1 MRCCMRPT
9 RPRRR
14 SPMPAGR
21 SRPTRTRSR
30 ASTRSR
36 TTLASATPI
45 YPPRPPPCADPRRAC
60 RRRRSGGPGA
70 LCAERQHRLLLQP
83 VRSRREGVEAGRAA
97 ARRRPGEVRL
107 GRRIRRR
114 DGCVRGHRR
123 RQQCQRLLPGSPAGP
138 VPRGSG
144 RGRRGRAGGPRSV
157 AGRHHSRQARRAL
170 YAARGRRGAQETG
183 PLAGRRGR
191 GQAMIVEI
199 GHFALVLAL
208 CAALAQ
214 TFVPFWGARV
224 GDRGLMEVGRS
235 AALTQFALIA
245 IAFAALVNAH
255 LTSDFSVLNVAENSH
270 SAVPAIYKIAGVWGN
285 HEGSMLLW
293 VLILAVFGAIVAL
306 FGGPLPRTLRADA
319 LAVQGLISVAFLAF
333 ILLTSNPFGRLSPA
347 PFEGRDLNPILQDP
361 GLAIHPPLLYLGYV
375 GFSIVYSF
383 AAAALIEGRIDAAWA
398 RFVRPFTLVAW
409 SFLTLGI
416 AAGSFW
422 AYYTLGWGGFWFW
435 DPVEN
440 ASLMPWLAGTAFVHS
455 VAVMEK
461 RDALK
466 VWTIFLAILA
476 FSFSLLGTF
485 LVRSGVLTSVHA
497 FASDPLRGE
506 VILVILAFF
515 IAGSFVLFAWRAPML
530 KQGGLFAPVSREG
543 ALVVNNLLLTTACA
557 TVLFGTLYPLA
568 LEQLTGE
575 KITVGAPFFNLTCG
589 VLLLTACFAAPFGFS
604 LAWKRGDL
612 LGVVQRLTF
621 AIIIGAVT
629 AIGGGGGVRGCS
641 IFAPLAMGLGVFVI
655 IGTLIEV
662 VMRVWRP
669 GLSAGVALK
678 RTFGLPLS
686 FSGAALAHLGL
697 GVTLLGLSG
706 LGFGAETIATLHKG
720 VPALVGPYSIT
731 LDSVGERIG
740 PNYKESVAWVTV
752 RSGDAVV
759 AELEP
764 ARRKFAAREMS
775 TTQAGLATL
784 HFGQVYVSIADPA
797 A

>member
-1 MRCCMRPT
+1 
-9 RPRRR
+9 
-14 SPMPAGR
+14 
-21 SRPTRTRSR
+21 
-30 ASTRSR
+30 
-36 TTLASATPI
+36 
-45 YPPRPPPCADPRRAC
+45 
-60 RRRRSGGPGA
+60 
-70 LCAERQHRLLLQP
+70 
-83 VRSRREGVEAGRAA
+83 
-97 ARRRPGEVRL
+97 
-107 GRRIRRR
+107 
-114 DGCVRGHRR
+114 
-123 RQQCQRLLPGSPAGP
+123 
-138 VPRGSG
+138 
-144 RGRRGRAGGPRSV
+144 
-157 AGRHHSRQARRAL
+157 
-170 YAARGRRGAQETG
+170 
-183 PLAGRRGR
+183 
-191 GQAMIVEI
+191 MIVEI

-208 CAALAQ
+208 AAALAQ
-214 TFVPFWGARV
+214 TVIPFWGARV
-224 GDRGLMEVGRS
+224 SDIGLMNVGRN
-235 AALTQFALIA
+235 AALIQLALIA
-245 IAFAALVNAH
+245 LAFASLVNAH
-255 LTSDFSVLNVAENSH
+255 LTSDFSVLNVAENSNV
-270 SAVPAIYKIAGVWGN
+270 AMPAIYKISGVWGN

-293 VLILAVFGAIVAL
+293 VFILAIFGALVAL
-306 FGGPLPRTLRADA
+306 FGRALPHALRADA

-333 ILLTSNPFGRLSPA
+333 ILFTSNPFERLSPA

-497 FASDPLRGE
+497 FANDPRRG
-506 VILVILAFF
+506 VFILAILAMF
-515 IAGSFVLFAWRAPML
+515 IFGSFVLFAWRAPML

-589 VLLLTACFAAPFGFS
+589 ALMLTACFAAPFGFS

-621 AIIIGAVT
+621 AIIVGAVT
-629 AIGGGGGVRGCS
+629 ALVAGAWLSGGP

-669 GLSAGVALK
+669 GLKAGVALK

-686 FSGAALAHLGL
+686 FFGAALAHFGL

-720 VPALVGPYSIT
+720 VPAMVGPYSVT
-731 LDSVGERIG
+731 LDSVGERVG
-740 PNYKESVAWVTV
+740 PNYKETIASVTV
-752 RSGDAVV
+752 RSGDTVV
-759 AELEP
+759 AEIEP
-764 ARRKFAAREMS
+764 ARRQFAAREMS
-775 TTQAGLATL
+775 TTQAGLKTL
-784 HFGQVYVSIADPA
+784 NFGQVYVSIADPA
-797 A
+797 SDGSVPARLYWKPLVTLIWLGGAAMALGGGLSLADRRLRFGVATRAKAGARPLAQPAQ

>member
-1 MRCCMRPT
+1 M
-9 RPRRR
+9 
-14 SPMPAGR
+14 
-21 SRPTRTRSR
+21 
-30 ASTRSR
+30 
-36 TTLASATPI
+36 
-45 YPPRPPPCADPRRAC
+45 
-60 RRRRSGGPGA
+60 
-70 LCAERQHRLLLQP
+70 
-83 VRSRREGVEAGRAA
+83 
-97 ARRRPGEVRL
+97 
-107 GRRIRRR
+107 
-114 DGCVRGHRR
+114 
-123 RQQCQRLLPGSPAGP
+123 
-138 VPRGSG
+138 
-144 RGRRGRAGGPRSV
+144 
-157 AGRHHSRQARRAL
+157 
-170 YAARGRRGAQETG
+170 
-183 PLAGRRGR
+183 
-191 GQAMIVEI
+191 
-199 GHFALVLAL
+199 
-208 CAALAQ
+208 
-214 TFVPFWGARV
+214 
-224 GDRGLMEVGRS
+224 
-235 AALTQFALIA
+235 
-245 IAFAALVNAH
+245 
-255 LTSDFSVLNVAENSH
+255 
-270 SAVPAIYKIAGVWGN
+270 K
-285 HEGSMLLW
+285 
-293 VLILAVFGAIVAL
+293 
-306 FGGPLPRTLRADA
+306 LRADA
-319 LAVQGLISVAFLAF
+319 LAVQGLISLAFLAF
-333 ILLTSNPFGRLSPA
+333 ILLTSNPFERLRASSFRGTRPQSHSA
-347 PFEGRDLNPILQDP
+347 GPRSRDPS
-361 GLAIHPPLLYLGYV
+361 PLLYLGYV

-409 SFLTLGI
+409 CFLTLGI

-497 FASDPLRGE
+497 FANDPRRG
-506 VILVILAFF
+506 VFILAILVMF
-515 IAGSFVLFAWRAPML
+515 ICGSFALFAWRAPML

-543 ALVVNNLLLTTACA
+543 ALVVNNLLLTTACV

-612 LGVVQRLTF
+612 LGVVQRLAF

-629 AIGGGGGVRGCS
+629 AIVSAAWLNGAP
-641 IFAPLAMGLGVFVI
+641 IFAPLAMGLAIFII

-662 VMRVWRP
+662 FTRAWRP

-678 RTFGLPLS
+678 RIFGLPLS
-686 FSGAALAHLGL
+686 FFGGALAHFGL

-731 LDSVGERIG
+731 LNSVGEQVG
-740 PNYKESVAWVTV
+740 PNYKESVASVTV
-752 RSGDAVV
+752 RSGDTVV
-759 AELEP
+759 AQLEP
-764 ARRKFAAREMS
+764 ARRQFASRQMT

-784 HFGQVYVSIADPA
+784 DFGQVYVAIADPA
-797 A
+797 PDGAVPARLYWKPLVTLIWLGAAAMALGGVLSLTDRRLRFGVATRAKANARALAQPARVDPCFAWLSG

>member
-1 MRCCMRPT
+1 
-9 RPRRR
+9 
-14 SPMPAGR
+14 
-21 SRPTRTRSR
+21 
-30 ASTRSR
+30 
-36 TTLASATPI
+36 
-45 YPPRPPPCADPRRAC
+45 
-60 RRRRSGGPGA
+60 
-70 LCAERQHRLLLQP
+70 
-83 VRSRREGVEAGRAA
+83 
-97 ARRRPGEVRL
+97 
-107 GRRIRRR
+107 
-114 DGCVRGHRR
+114 
-123 RQQCQRLLPGSPAGP
+123 
-138 VPRGSG
+138 
-144 RGRRGRAGGPRSV
+144 
-157 AGRHHSRQARRAL
+157 
-170 YAARGRRGAQETG
+170 
-183 PLAGRRGR
+183 
-191 GQAMIVEI
+191 MIVEI

-208 CAALAQ
+208 AAALAQ
-214 TFVPFWGARV
+214 TVAPFWGARV
-224 GDRGLMEVGRS
+224 GDGGLMDVGRN
-235 AALTQFALIA
+235 AALIQLMLIA

-255 LTSDFSVLNVAENSH
+255 LSSDFSVLNVAENANSMM
-270 SAVPAIYKIAGVWGN
+270 PTIYKISGVWGN

-293 VLILAVFGAIVAL
+293 VLILAIFGALVAL
-306 FGGPLPRTLRADA
+306 FGRALPRELRADA
-319 LAVQGLISVAFLAF
+319 LAVQGLISFAFLAF
-333 ILLTSNPFGRLSPA
+333 ILLTSNPFERLAPA

-361 GLAIHPPLLYLGYV
+361 GLAIHPPVLYLGYV

-409 SFLTLGI
+409 SFLTIGI

-440 ASLMPWLAGTAFVHS
+440 ASLMPWLAGTAFLHS

-497 FASDPLRGE
+497 FANDPRRG
-506 VILVILAFF
+506 VFILAILAMF
-515 IAGSFVLFAWRAPML
+515 ICGSFVLFAWRAPML

-575 KITVGAPFFNLTCG
+575 KITVGAPFFNLTSG
-589 VLLLTACFAAPFGFS
+589 ALMLTACFAAPFGFS

-612 LGVVQRLTF
+612 LGVVQRLSF
-621 AIIIGAVT
+621 AIIVGAVT
-629 AIGGGGGVRGCS
+629 AVVGVGWLRGGS

-662 VMRVWRP
+662 VMRAWRP
-669 GLSAGVALK
+669 GLNPGAALK
-678 RTFGLPLS
+678 RALGLPLS
-686 FSGAALAHLGL
+686 FFGGALAHLGV

-720 VPALVGPYSIT
+720 VPAEVGPYSIT
-731 LDSVGERIG
+731 LDSVGERVG
-740 PNYKESVAWVTV
+740 PNYKETVASVTV

-759 AELEP
+759 AEIEP
-764 ARRKFAAREMS
+764 ARRQFASREMS
-775 TTQAGLATL
+775 TTQAGLKTL
-784 HFGQVYVSIADPA
+784 HFGQVYVSIADPTGDGAVPARLYWKPLVTLIWLGGA
-797 A
+797 AMAFGGALSLADRRLRFGAAVRAKASARSLAQPAQ